1 MKPIVFLIALAA
13 LAACSSP
20 EEKKVEEA
28 PTPESASTSVHM
40 TAAQLQHGGI
50 TWTRAE
56 SQRMAPTV
64 ELPGELLPDEDHT
77 VQLGAPAEGRVLRVH
92 VAVGDRV
99 GRGKPLVV
107 LQSPDASAALADLA
121 KARAEVSSRRA
132 ALAYAKTA
140 RERADRLLAAKAGAR
155 QDVDRALA
163 DETLAQATLA
173 QAEAEAARARTA
185 LEQLGVDPS
194 TGAMAIRTPI
204 SGLVLAREVTPGAVV
219 QAGTPL
225 VTVSDIGTLWLKV
238 AAPDRVATSLRPGQ
252 SVRFSVAALPGEM
265 FQGRIDSVSGGLDPQ
280 TRTVPVRATVSNP
293 TGRLRPH
300 MFATVLLE
308 TGAETD
314 AIAVPEGAVVLVDEQ
329 PAVFI
334 AIPEN
339 GGGARFETRGVRI
352 GDKTGGR
359 ALILGGLQPG
369 DSVVVQGAFAV
380 KSLFERA
387 KMPS

>member
-1 MKPIVFLIALAA
+1 MLLA

-20 EEKKVEEA
+20 EEKAEEA
-28 PTPESASTSVHM
+28 PKPESASTLVHM
-40 TAAQLQHGGI
+40 TAAQLQHGGVA
-50 TWTRAE
+50 WTRAE

-132 ALAYAKTA
+132 ALTYARTA

-155 QDVDRALA
+155 QDLDRALA

-173 QAEAEAARARTA
+173 QAEAEVARARAA
-185 LEQLGVDPS
+185 LEQLGVDS

-204 SGLVLAREVTPGAVV
+204 SGLVLTREVTPGAVV

-238 AAPDRVATSLRPGQ
+238 AAPDRVATALRAGQ
-252 SVRFSVAALPGEM
+252 SVRFSVAALPGET
-265 FQGRIDSVSGGLDPQ
+265 FQGRIESVSGGLDPQ

-308 TGAETD
+308 TGAETE
-314 AIAVPEGAVVLVDEQ
+314 AIAIPEGAVVLVDEQ

-334 AIPEN
+334 AVPEN
-339 GGGARFETRGVRI
+339 GGGARFETRGVRVA
-352 GDKTGGR
+352 DKTGGR

-369 DSVVVQGAFAV
+369 ESVVVQGAFAV